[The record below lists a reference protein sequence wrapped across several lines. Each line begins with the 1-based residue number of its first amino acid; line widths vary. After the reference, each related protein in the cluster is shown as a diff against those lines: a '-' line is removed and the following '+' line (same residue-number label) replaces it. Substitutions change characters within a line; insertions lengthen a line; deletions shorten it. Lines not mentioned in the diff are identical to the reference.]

1 KMSDP
6 VRPKLPSSASGLLSG
21 VFRILGRI
29 LKSRLFWLIFV
40 PLLVVYCGA
49 HAVTSYVP
57 PNMVA
62 IKQVFYGSSRGI
74 QPDIYKPGVYFL
86 TPGVE
91 QFHLFP
97 QDIQVM
103 NYSNSTSEVAAAER
117 TEKAIDVKTS
127 DGYAVA
133 VDVSVLYRIENPY
146 KVYTAA
152 GAGSTYEDVIIN
164 KLTKPILLQTL
175 GELNAEEFYSGSK
188 RIQKIKRAQ
197 DLLGALLKEQ
207 GVHLDAVL
215 VRRYV
220 YDPKYQAL
228 IEGRKVKDPTG

>member
-49 HAVTSYVP
+49 NSVTSYVP
-57 PNMVA
+57 PNQVA

-86 TPGVE
+86 MPGVE

-97 QDIQVM
+97 PDLPVM
-103 NYSNSTSEVAAAER
+103 NYSDSPTEGAPVQR
-117 TEKAIDVKTS
+117 TRKAI
-127 DGYAVA
+127 A
-133 VDVSVLYRIENPY
+133 
-146 KVYTAA
+146 
-152 GAGSTYEDVIIN
+152 
-164 KLTKPILLQTL
+164 
-175 GELNAEEFYSGSK
+175 
-188 RIQKIKRAQ
+188 
-197 DLLGALLKEQ
+197 
-207 GVHLDAVL
+207 
-215 VRRYV
+215 
-220 YDPKYQAL
+220 
-228 IEGRKVKDPTG
+228 